1 MIAVIGDIHGCYFTL
16 VELYDQIKKKYPD
29 ITIYSVGDLIDRGN
43 KSFEVMEFI
52 IENKILFTPG
62 NHEYMFYYF
71 FKEPSSVF
79 ARSWVFNGSEA
90 TLESYE
96 DHGEKVFEHI
106 EFIKSA
112 PLYFDTPDCF
122 ITHAGIAKEY
132 EKSLVPDFQNDYT
145 SLIEY
150 INKDFRTDRGV
161 LWLREKALN
170 IGKLQIIG
178 HTKHQEIIL
187 DEEAN
192 AVYIDTGAYVG
203 NKLSAVIV
211 NNEQIVD
218 VIDVKT
224 HLNDII

>member
-16 VELYDQIKKKYPD
+16 KELYQEIKNKYPD
-29 ITIYSVGDLIDRGN
+29 IKVYSVGDLVDRGN
-43 KSFEVMEFI
+43 KSYEVVEFVL
-52 IENKILFTPG
+52 ENNILFTPG
-62 NHEYMFYYF
+62 NHDYMFYYF
-71 FKEPSSVF
+71 FKEPTSVF

-90 TLESYE
+90 TLQSYD
-96 DHGEKVFEHI
+96 DHGEKLFEHI
-106 EFIKSA
+106 EIIKKA

-132 EKSLVPDFQNDYT
+132 ENILEPNFRDNYDSLYE
-145 SLIEY
+145 L
-150 INKDFRTDRGV
+150 INKDYSSDRGV
-161 LWLREKALN
+161 LWLRNKALN
-170 IGKLQIIG
+170 IGKLQIMG

-192 AVYIDTGAYVG
+192 AIYIDTGAYVG

>member
-16 VELYDQIKKKYPD
+16 KELYQEIKDKYPD
-29 ITIYSVGDLIDRGN
+29 IKVYSVGDLVDRGN
-43 KSFEVMEFI
+43 KSYEVVEFVL
-52 IENKILFTPG
+52 ENKIFFTPG
-62 NHEYMFYYF
+62 NHDYMFYYF

-90 TLESYE
+90 TLQSYD
-96 DHGEKVFEHI
+96 DHGEKLFEHI
-106 EFIKSA
+106 DIIKRA

-122 ITHAGIAKEY
+122 ITHAGISKEY
-132 EKSLVPDFQNDYT
+132 EKLLEPNFRDNYDSLYE
-145 SLIEY
+145 L
-150 INKDFRTDRGV
+150 INKDYSSDRGV
-161 LWLREKALN
+161 LWLRGKALN
-170 IGKLQIIG
+170 IGKLQIMG
-178 HTKHQEIIL
+178 HTKHQEITL

-192 AVYIDTGAYVG
+192 AIYIDTGAYVG

-211 NNEQIVD
+211 NDEQIID

>member
-16 VELYDQIKKKYPD
+16 TELYQEIKNKYPD
-29 ITIYSVGDLIDRGN
+29 VQVYSVGDLVDRGN
-43 KSFEVMEFI
+43 KSYEVVEFI
-52 IENKILFTPG
+52 LDNKILFTPG
-62 NHEYMFYYF
+62 NHDYMFYYF

-90 TLESYE
+90 TLQSYD
-96 DHGEKVFEHI
+96 DHGEKLFEHI
-106 EFIKSA
+106 EILKKA

-122 ITHAGIAKEY
+122 ITHAGISKEY
-132 EKSLVPDFQNDYT
+132 ENILDPSFKDDFTPLYE
-145 SLIEY
+145 L
-150 INKDFRTDRGV
+150 INKDFSSDRGV
-161 LWLREKALN
+161 LWLRGKALN
-170 IGKLQIIG
+170 IGKLQIMG
-178 HTKHQEIIL
+178 HTKHQEITL

-192 AVYIDTGAYVG
+192 AIYIDTGAYVG

-211 NNEQIVD
+211 DNEQIVD

>member
-16 VELYDQIKKKYPD
+16 TELYQEIKNKYPD
-29 ITIYSVGDLIDRGN
+29 IQVYAVGDLVDRGN
-43 KSFEVMEFI
+43 KSYEVVEFI
-52 IENKILFTPG
+52 LDNKILFTPG
-62 NHEYMFYYF
+62 NHDYMFYYF

-90 TLESYE
+90 TLQSYD
-96 DHGEKVFEHI
+96 DHGEKLFEHI
-106 EFIKSA
+106 EVLKKA

-122 ITHAGIAKEY
+122 ITHAGISKEY
-132 EKSLVPDFQNDYT
+132 ENLLDPNFKNDFTPLYE
-145 SLIEY
+145 L
-150 INKDFRTDRGV
+150 INKDFSSDRGV
-161 LWLREKALN
+161 LWLRGKALN
-170 IGKLQIIG
+170 IGKLQIMG
-178 HTKHQEIIL
+178 HTKHQEITL

-192 AVYIDTGAYVG
+192 AIYIDTGAYVG

-211 NNEQIVD
+211 DNEQIVD

>member
-16 VELYDQIKKKYPD
+16 TELYQEIKNKYPD
-29 ITIYSVGDLIDRGN
+29 IQIYAVGDLVDRGS
-43 KSFEVMEFI
+43 KSYEVVEFI
-52 IENKILFTPG
+52 LENKILFTPG
-62 NHEYMFYYF
+62 NHDYMFYYF

-90 TLESYE
+90 TLQSYD
-96 DHGEKVFEHI
+96 DHGDKLFEHI
-106 EFIKSA
+106 EILKKA

-122 ITHAGIAKEY
+122 ITHAGISKEY
-132 EKSLVPDFQNDYT
+132 ENLLDPSFKDDFT
-145 SLIEY
+145 SLYEL
-150 INKDFRTDRGV
+150 INKDFSSDKGV
-161 LWLREKALN
+161 LWLRGKALN
-170 IGKLQIIG
+170 IGKLQIMG
-178 HTKHQEIIL
+178 HTKHQEITL

-192 AVYIDTGAYVG
+192 AIYIDTGAYVG

-211 NNEQIVD
+211 DNEQIVD